1 MCNLFCLLIKCE
13 FPLLHRLIYIGT
25 GAIRF
30 EFSNVLINPVSVCAC
45 LHVWFLLQQRQ
56 DAVNVFRLTHIFD
69 NDDDENFVFMDM
81 IIACE
86 RNV

>member
-1 MCNLFCLLIKCE
+1 MCVFACV
-13 FPLLHRLIYIGT
+13 
-25 GAIRF
+25 
-30 EFSNVLINPVSVCAC
+30 VLATT
-45 LHVWFLLQQRQ
+45 

-69 NDDDENFVFMDM
+69 NDDENFVFMDM